1 MDRGGCVFLSTDTG
15 ATWKPIFIQSQHVY
29 DLTID
34 PNAPDNLYFCGFDA
48 AAYRSTDA
56 GLHWA
61 RIQGYNFKWGHRVIV
76 DLISTT
82 RTATGLEVE
91 ARLDTG
97 TYPKKVKVSKEQME
111 RVQLHPHDFHGD
123 WNYTI
128 APTATKRV
136 RHRNL

>member
-1 MDRGGCVFLSTDTG
+1 MDRGGGVFLSTDTG

-76 DLISTT
+76 DPVDASKIYI
-82 RTATGLEVE
+82 ATYGGSVWHGPAAGDSGAIEDILTPLPI
-91 ARLDTG
+91 A
-97 TYPKKVKVSKEQME
+97 QQ
-111 RVQLHPHDFHGD
+111 RVHGSGA
-123 WNYTI
+123 N
-128 APTATKRV
+128 
-136 RHRNL
+136 